1 MEPKFQSS
9 FIPKS
14 PIGSSGAT
22 LPTQGRRSERNLFG
36 FVSTAVFSLSVIL
49 AMAVFGY
56 SYYLKYAIARM
67 TTELESGRAEL
78 QPEKVNELIRL
89 NDRINSTQDL
99 IGTHLL
105 LSPLFK
111 FLEASTIK
119 NVRFTSFSYEMN
131 QSGLRLSMRGE
142 ARSYSALALQAD
154 LFSKSGLLENVAFSD
169 LVLDEKGNVIFS
181 FQASVDPGLLSYQR
195 SLSGTTVPVVA
206 PAATVVATTT
216 DSTGSR
222 QAATSTPRAATT
234 SPQTAQ

>member
-36 FVSTAVFSLSVIL
+36 FVSTTVFSLSVIL

-56 SYYLKYAIARM
+56 SYYLKYAIAKM
-67 TTELESGRAEL
+67 ATQIEGGRAEL